1 MSSETIIRSYRQ
13 GDIKNGQLFDE
24 NYIDTMETG
33 IENSYKYSNFLEKLL
48 LPQKGELP
56 ITAELTKPLEVGIY
70 ELNSFESTSL
80 PISPMTGILIQFSG
94 AGKIQMAIGG
104 EVQAYY
110 RIYNLEQDN
119 FSNWVTFEL
128 YGSAEQ
134 ALTNAKKYTDEKMGT
149 VDEIVSQAA
158 ITIDQLVPGSQNSTI
173 PANLLPSYV
182 DDIEDYESLN
192 DFPMAG
198 ESGKIYLDTSTNLVY
213 RWGGDTYVEISP
225 SLALGT
231 TSSTAFRGNL
241 GQIAY
246 DHANSRGVGIELGLY
261 KIATNDQGHVSLA
274 SEIKKEDIIKLGI
287 PEQDT
292 TYSIATTTKDGL
304 VPKLVTAQDTIN
316 NIETN
321 SVLTNNN
328 GVLGWYKLPLSIF
341 NGSNI
346 EVEQILTSGIEIGA
360 ITVDGT
366 RVLLY
371 APKGG
376 DESTLTP
383 ISDAEIDEICI
394 LPIEQ

>member
-13 GDIKNGQLFDE
+13 GDIRNGQLFDE
-24 NYIDTMETG
+24 NYIDIMETG

-70 ELNSFESTSL
+70 ELNSFESISL

-94 AGKIQMAIGG
+94 VGKIQIAIGG

-110 RIYNLEQDN
+110 RTYNLEQDN

-158 ITIDQLVPGSQNSTI
+158 ITIDQLVPGLQNPTI

-182 DDIEDYESLN
+182 DDIEDYKSLN
-192 DFPMAG
+192 DFPMNG

-246 DHANSRGVGIELGLY
+246 DHANSRGVGVELGLY
-261 KIATNDQGHVSLA
+261 KIATNDQGHVSLVN
-274 SEIKKEDIIKLGI
+274 EIKKEDIVKLGI

-292 TYSIATTTKDGL
+292 TYNIATTTKDGL
-304 VPKLVTAQDTIN
+304 VPKLVTAQNTID

-366 RVLLY
+366 RILLY
-371 APKGG
+371 APKGD
-376 DESTLTP
+376 DESALIP
-383 ISDAEIDEICI
+383 ISDVEIDEICI